1 MDINMYFFYF
11 TESQEDST
19 KLQSQ
24 MEIVKMEEERQKLE
38 NDQKLQTATKD
49 LSFTIAELEA
59 RQAELIEKLKVCF
72 WHVFSLFRFSLEDI

>member
-1 MDINMYFFYF
+1 MDINVYFFSF
-11 TESQEDST
+11 TESQEGST

-24 MEIVKMEEERQKLE
+24 MEIIKMEEERQKLE

-72 WHVFSLFRFSLEDI
+72 

>member
-1 MDINMYFFYF
+1 MDINLYLFFSF
-11 TESQEDST
+11 TESQEGST
-19 KLQSQ
+19 RLQSQ
-24 MEIVKMEEERQKLE
+24 MEIIKMEEERQKLE

-72 WHVFSLFRFSLEDI
+72 

>member
-1 MDINMYFFYF
+1 MAFPERHQSVIVFFFSF

-24 MEIVKMEEERQKLE
+24 MEIIKMEEERQKLE

-72 WHVFSLFRFSLEDI
+72 

>member
-1 MDINMYFFYF
+1 MDINLYLFFFSF
-11 TESQEDST
+11 TESQEDAT
-19 KLQSQ
+19 RLQSQ

-72 WHVFSLFRFSLEDI
+72 

>member
-1 MDINMYFFYF
+1 MDINLYLFFFSF
-11 TESQEDST
+11 TESQEGST

-72 WHVFSLFRFSLEDI
+72 